1 MKKEAAKKNTGKKA
15 EKKTEKKVEKI
26 NSKNTFVE
34 RVATGIPN
42 FDRLIEGGFEKNSTN
57 LLVGDSGAGKS
68 IFAAQ
73 FLMEGVKKGD
83 KCLYITFEEKK
94 EQFYL
99 NMREFGWELEEYE
112 KKGLFIFLE
121 YSPIKVKTMLEEGG
135 GEVESLILKNKVTRI
150 VIDSITSF
158 ELLFEDE
165 LAKREAALELFGLIR
180 DWECTALLTL
190 EENAS
195 PSADFTSR
203 ALKFESDSMIVLYF
217 PRKGKMRKRFV
228 EVLKMRG
235 TKHSKEVYPFD
246 ITDKGISIDKNPA
259 SDFLTN
265 EN

>member
-1 MKKEAAKKNTGKKA
+1 MKKEAVKKDSA
-15 EKKTEKKVEKI
+15 KKVEKKVSKAI
-26 NSKNTFVE
+26 NV
-34 RVATGIPN
+34 RVSTGIPN
-42 FDRLIEGGFEKNSTN
+42 FDSLIEGGFEKNSTN

-68 IFAAQ
+68 IFATQ
-73 FLMEGVKKGD
+73 FLMEGVRKGE

-94 EQFYL
+94 DQFYL
-99 NMREFGWELEEYE
+99 NMKEFGWDLEEYE

-180 DWECTALLTL
+180 NWECTALLTL
-190 EENAS
+190 EEDAS
-195 PSADFTSR
+195 PSSDVASR

-217 PRKGKMRKRFV
+217 PRVGKTRKRFV

-235 TKHSKEVYPFD
+235 TKHSKEVYPFE
-246 ITDKGISIDKNPA
+246 ITSKGISIDKTPA
-259 SDFLTN
+259 SDFLAN
-265 EN
+265 GR